1 MKIQNKY
8 ILPDIQRKPL
18 IITVGMFDGVHRGHR
33 YFIRQMKEKAHEH
46 SLLPVVITM
55 HPHPSEILSG
65 TEFRYLTTLV
75 EKQELIHQLG
85 IKYVLVLKT
94 STSLMQLSAVEFLD
108 ALKSENLNINMI
120 AMGYNNSFGNPNKDT
135 LDILPET
142 HKPVIYTVNAL
153 SENINSTQIRKNLR
167 DGDVK
172 TAANILGHPYVLYG
186 KVVEGNKMGR
196 TIGFPTAN
204 IKVSSVE
211 KMIPATGVYAVIC
224 NVGGRN
230 FPGMMNIGYRP
241 TLREETRK
249 LVLEVHVPGET
260 LDIYNQEIKIE
271 FCKKIRDEK
280 RFSDMQALKVQLGKD
295 KNFIKSYFSGN
306 FANSNTNDGIMER

>member
-1 MKIQNKY
+1 MEVQNKY
-8 ILPDIQRKPL
+8 ILPDIQGKPL

-33 YFIRQMKEKAHEH
+33 YFIDQMKEKARNH

-94 STSLMQLSAVEFLD
+94 NTSLMQKSAVEFLE

-120 AMGYNNSFGNPNKDT
+120 AMGYNNSFGNPNKDNLNT
-135 LDILPET
+135 LPEI
-142 HKPVIYTVNAL
+142 HKPAIYTVDAL
-153 SENINSTQIRKNLR
+153 SENINSTQVRKTLR
-167 DGDVK
+167 AGDVI
-172 TAANILGHPYVLYG
+172 AAADMLGHPYVLYG

-204 IKVSSVE
+204 IQVSSVE

-224 NVGGRN
+224 NLGGRN

-241 TLREETRK
+241 TLREETKK

-260 LDIYNQEIKIE
+260 MDIYNQEVKIE

-280 RFSDMQALKVQLGKD
+280 RFNDMQALKVQLEKD
-295 KNFIKSYFSGN
+295 KDFIKSYFSGN
-306 FANSNTNDGIMER
+306 FANSNNNN